1 MSAGSARV
9 LSRWQAAGM
18 HLAGSFTLA
27 LLAGLLIFGVW
38 YPQPYTAV
46 AGADRLMML
55 LIGIDLALGP
65 LLTLIVYRHG
75 KKGMAFDIA
84 FIATVQ
90 LAALIYGLGVIAQS
104 RPVFVVVTEDVTYL
118 TMATSLS
125 DADLAA
131 AAQQAYRARSWT
143 GPVQV
148 AAPPPD
154 SAAGRDEVLESGILG
169 KDIDRLPK
177 YFRPM
182 DPAGLALIAG
192 ATPLQRLA
200 ELPAA
205 RPVVDAFVA
214 RSGRAIG
221 DLRFQALRGR
231 DPEKDA
237 TIVYALGQSDPV
249 AVLAVDPWPA
259 LEMD

>member
-1 MSAGSARV
+1 MSTVSTRV
-9 LSRWQAAGM
+9 LSRWQAAGL
-18 HLAGSFTLA
+18 HLTGSLTLA
-27 LLAGLLIFGVW
+27 VLAGLLIFGVW
-38 YPQPYTAV
+38 YPQPYTAA
-46 AGADRLMML
+46 AGADRLMLL

-90 LAALIYGLGVIAQS
+90 VAALVYGLGVIALS

-125 DADLAA
+125 DADLSAA
-131 AAQQAYRARSWT
+131 TEEAYRSRSWT

-148 AAPPPD
+148 AAPPPV
-154 SAAGRDEVLESGILG
+154 SAADRDEVLESGILG
-169 KDIDRLPK
+169 KDIDRLPR
-177 YFRPM
+177 YFRAM
-182 DPAGLALIAG
+182 DPAGLTLIAG
-192 ATPLQRLA
+192 AAPLARLA

-205 RPVVDAFVA
+205 KPIVDAFVA
-214 RSGRAIG
+214 QSGRTIG
-221 DLRFQALRGR
+221 ELRFQALRGR

-237 TIVYALGQSDPV
+237 TIVYALGQSDPLGV
-249 AVLAVDPWPA
+249 IPVDPWPA
-259 LEMD
+259 LEKD